1 MDVTVAISTFGRAD
15 TVLETVGN
23 LVGVPTLVNVND
35 GDSQL
40 RDKLKAKGCRTVL
53 TDGPELFWQGMAS
66 LVRHSLTE
74 WLLITSDEDP
84 VIVEEL
90 PALTAFAESKNAG
103 VVCAPVW
110 GSGLVKPW
118 PESWAQ
124 RMADDDPPHP
134 SHFHDVSGYISGT
147 LLHRETALKH
157 LPLIEK
163 IASSNQYVLIY
174 TVPALVALM
183 GMTRNI
189 HTYPRAVTTFGEQ
202 LPGQQEVPGSDYW
215 EPGSRRIQHEH
226 LGQFFNIVSGIN
238 AEYGEK
244 LREARVYEKRGWLA

>member
-1 MDVTVAISTFGRAD
+1 MNVTVAISTFGRAD
-15 TVLETVGN
+15 TVLKTVEN
-23 LVGVPTLVNVND
+23 LVDVPALVNVND
-35 GDSQL
+35 GDSRLRQQL
-40 RDKLKAKGCRTVL
+40 SAMGLRTVL
-53 TDGPELFWQGMAS
+53 TDGPELFWQGMAT
-66 LVRHSLTE
+66 LIRHSLTE
-74 WLLITSDEDP
+74 WVLITSDEDP

-110 GSGLVKPW
+110 GNSLVKPW
-118 PESWAQ
+118 PPSWAD
-124 RMADDDPPHP
+124 RMADENPLHP
-134 SHFHDVSGYISGT
+134 STFAVVSGYIAAT
-147 LLHRETALKH
+147 LLHRQTALKH

>member
-1 MDVTVAISTFGRAD
+1 MDVTIAITTFGRPD
-15 TVLETVGN
+15 TVLRTVEN

-40 RDKLKAKGCRTVL
+40 REKLKAKGCRTVL
-53 TDGPELFWQGMAS
+53 TDGPELFWQGLAS

-74 WLLITSDEDP
+74 WVLITSDEDP

-90 PALTAFAESKNAG
+90 PALTAFAKSKNAG

-110 GSGLVKPW
+110 GNGLVKPW
-118 PESWAQ
+118 PESWAH
-124 RMADDDPPHP
+124 RMADDEPLHP

-157 LPLIEK
+157 IALIEDL
-163 IASSNQYVLIY
+163 APQNNYVLIY
-174 TVPALVALM
+174 TIPALVALM
-183 GMTRNI
+183 GMTRDSYV
-189 HTYPRAVTTFGEQ
+189 YPRAVTVFGEQ

-215 EPGSRRIQHEH
+215 AADSRRIQHEH
-226 LGQFFNIVSGIN
+226 LGRFLNIVSGMN
-238 AEYGEK
+238 PEYGEK